1 MVVIHLLYDCINSDC
16 PGEGSLEKDCCHS
29 GDWVLDNLD
38 RSHNQ
43 SELDQDYPVS
53 HTDDHTTRSNITP
66 WHKPFTVL
74 YVASSP
80 GDSSSETCQ
89 WHIVIFTRNYY
100 CGKLWKAG
108 ISLNFFFFRR
118 VSHMH
123 LAMSSLSVKSLWPS
137 GTAWERGIQRSWVRT
152 LSTISLELNK
162 PKFWRFHIISHQSD
176 KRSLAAFVQKFA
188 SHVIVFTGKIQRV
201 NFGHVSYAA
210 SSGARAW
217 GCTFAYFG
225 DFYRGV
231 WGSR

>member
-1 MVVIHLLYDCINSDC
+1 MKALNVPEFIILLTMSVFLADVWSCSLIIRVRVVLRRTVAHC
-16 PGEGSLEKDCCHS
+16 

-80 GDSSSETCQ
+80 GDSSSETSQ

-108 ISLNFFFFRR
+108 ISLNFFLFQTR
-118 VSHMH
+118 VTYAPSNE
-123 LAMSSLSVKSLWPS
+123 LALCKFSVAQWH
-137 GTAWERGIQRSWVRT
+137 RI
-152 LSTISLELNK
+152 
-162 PKFWRFHIISHQSD
+162 
-176 KRSLAAFVQKFA
+176 
-188 SHVIVFTGKIQRV
+188 
-201 NFGHVSYAA
+201 
-210 SSGARAW
+210 GARNPKIL
-217 GCTFAYFG
+217 
-225 DFYRGV
+225 
-231 WGSR
+231 GSNLKYHFSWAE

>member
-1 MVVIHLLYDCINSDC
+1 MRVVLRRTVA
-16 PGEGSLEKDCCHS
+16 HS

-53 HTDDHTTRSNITP
+53 HTDDQTKRSNITP

-80 GDSSSETCQ
+80 GDSSSETSQ

-118 VSHMH
+118 VSHIH

-137 GTAWERGIQRSWVRT
+137 GTASERVVQRSWVRT

-162 PKFWRFHIISHQSD
+162 PKFWKFHIISHQSD
-176 KRSLAAFVQKFA
+176 KRSL
-188 SHVIVFTGKIQRV
+188 G
-201 NFGHVSYAA
+201 
-210 SSGARAW
+210 
-217 GCTFAYFG
+217 TFLF
-225 DFYRGV
+225 
-231 WGSR
+231 